1 MLFLANDN
9 GGIPLSIFIIFLN
22 FKTIIMKK
30 LRLIALFVG
39 IATLSFAQPTFTEKN
54 LTDMRQRML
63 ADPAKVTKEEVSL
76 DFVMVGHAGQ
86 PCDYDCLMNLNA
98 NATLTEWP
106 MEQIKIRQV
115 GNVAIVTGISRHAA
129 VYKKTNTKTQY
140 NQRFTDTYEYKNGK
154 WMWLTAQYTDIVPP
168 AAVEEAAIKK
178 VLVDERNAFYAGD
191 KEALAKTWKI
201 GPTTFINASYTSG
214 SQFYRNPEAV
224 QKSITDFKRSESVVG
239 TITSSKIKVF
249 GNNAIADLEVT
260 ANYKNGT
267 EAKEHNIVLLEKE
280 ADAWKVSGYSVHGVP
295 KDKKEDSAAIV
306 KIIEKETQ
314 SWHNRD
320 AEGRI
325 ACIANVPYAV
335 MLVYHGNMATNNG
348 VAYVTNEKTNAP
360 EAMKTQMAGMG
371 KPNGTTFKNDNYVV
385 TIKGGAAFVSY
396 DETTTAADGTKQY
409 AHAVR
414 NLERIDGLWKL
425 TYIGGVFYK
434 P

>member
-1 MLFLANDN
+1 
-9 GGIPLSIFIIFLN
+9 
-22 FKTIIMKK
+22 MKK
-30 LRLIALFVG
+30 LLLNALFMG
-39 IATLSFAQPTFTEKN
+39 LTTLGFAQTPFTEQTVHDINKRFIEN
-54 LTDMRQRML
+54 PNNDETAPEYVLSGSEGQKIT
-63 ADPAKVTKEEVSL
+63 ADPLRKMGSGVK
-76 DFVMVGHAGQ
+76 H
-86 PCDYDCLMNLNA
+86 
-98 NATLTEWP
+98 LTWETTDLT
-106 MEQIKIRQV
+106 IKQY
-115 GNVAIVTGISRHAA
+115 GKVAIANGITKHSFMTLNDNVTHAYHVRGTYVYEFQKDKWRKVSAHHTNIMPNEASDEAA
-129 VYKKTNTKTQY
+129 V
-140 NQRFTDTYEYKNGK
+140 
-154 WMWLTAQYTDIVPP
+154 
-168 AAVEEAAIKK
+168 KK